1 MQNKHI
7 LWIDDARTL
16 TMLLV
21 IIGHCTYTNLMTP
34 YGGIDYFSD
43 ISPTDYSVGEK
54 LLYDGKLYLYVPHAI
69 IYDAEWSLL

>member
-43 ISPTDYSVGEK
+43 ISPTDYSV
-54 LLYDGKLYLYVPHAI
+54 
-69 IYDAEWSLL
+69 